1 MRCGQMGGKML
12 YFGRST
18 VNICVHGS
26 LKAWEC
32 VYQMC
37 QRTIKKVFLH

>member
-12 YFGRST
+12 YFGRLT
-18 VNICVHGS
+18 VNMRLHDGR
-26 LKAWEC
+26 KAWEC

-37 QRTIKKVFLH
+37 QRTTKEVFLH

>member
-18 VNICVHGS
+18 VNMRLHDG
-26 LKAWEC
+26 LKALGD

-37 QRTIKKVFLH
+37 QRTIKKVLLL